1 MGFELEAQKRV
12 AQGSGA
18 SRRLR
23 RAGKV
28 PGILYGGTEEPIPIE
43 LDHNALFLALRKEA
57 FHSSIVKLKIE
68 GSERSILLRDA
79 QMHPYK
85 QQVLHIDFLRIDEN
99 RVIYQKVPLH
109 FINGDISLGVK
120 RDAGA
125 VSHAMNEIEVACLPK
140 DLPAFVEVDLK
151 DLQAGHSLNVSQIV
165 FPEGV
170 RAVPHTD
177 EDPVVATIVVVR
189 KEETAADSDEASVSP
204 AVSEATSV

>member
-1 MGFELEAQKRV
+1 MKFELEAQQRV
-12 AQGSGA
+12 TQGSGA

-28 PGILYGGTEEPIPIE
+28 PGILYGGSEAPTPIE
-43 LDHNALFLALRKEA
+43 LDHNALILALRKEA
-57 FHSSIVKLKIE
+57 FHSSIVTLKID
-68 GSERSILLRDA
+68 GAERAVLLRDA

-99 RVIYQKVPLH
+99 RVIYQRVPLH
-109 FINGDISLGVK
+109 FINGDISVGVK
-120 RDAGA
+120 RDGGA

-140 DLPAFVEVDLK
+140 DLPAFVDVDLK

-170 RAVPHTD
+170 KPVLHTD

-189 KEETAADSDEASVSP
+189 KEETATDTDESAAP
-204 AVSEATSV
+204 AVSETPSA